1 MVCIYVYAV
10 CALQWW
16 RYSWKKI
23 CLSTPSKKKKKKV
36 IHRRSWC
43 YVPKY
48 IVRSWR
54 RALKIARLGLWASG
68 CGDYQAKERE
78 CHLPWKMYMSI
89 YFLSSLLLGECG
101 AEGEKKECGKIVT
114 AFLKGNTTT
123 VIPCRTFP
131 NFLSAEHTVL
141 STYRILL
148 AVSVGVINT
157 FSWVRSVYDKTTSTD
172 KQYSAIY

>member
-10 CALQWW
+10 YALQWW
-16 RYSWKKI
+16 RHSWKKI
-23 CLSTPSKKKKKKV
+23 CLSTPSKKKKKV

-48 IVRSWR
+48 IVSSWR

-114 AFLKGNTTT
+114 AFLKGNTTA

-131 NFLSAEHTVL
+131 NFLSAEHTL
-141 STYRILL
+141 CCLHIKYCLL
-148 AVSVGVINT
+148 
-157 FSWVRSVYDKTTSTD
+157 F
-172 KQYSAIY
+172 Q

>member
-1 MVCIYVYAV
+1 MCSIWKHFSCEGITEKKSSAYPH
-10 CALQWW
+10 LQ
-16 RYSWKKI
+16 
-23 CLSTPSKKKKKKV
+23 KKV
-36 IHRRSWC
+36 IRRRSWC

-48 IVRSWR
+48 IVSSWR

-114 AFLKGNTTT
+114 AFLKGNTTA

-131 NFLSAEHTVL
+131 NFLSAEHTL
-141 STYRILL
+141 CCLHIKYCLL
-148 AVSVGVINT
+148 
-157 FSWVRSVYDKTTSTD
+157 F
-172 KQYSAIY
+172 Q

>member
-1 MVCIYVYAV
+1 MCSIWKHFSCEGITEKKSSAYPH
-10 CALQWW
+10 LQ
-16 RYSWKKI
+16 
-23 CLSTPSKKKKKKV
+23 KKV
-36 IHRRSWC
+36 IRRRSWC

-114 AFLKGNTTT
+114 AFLKGNTTA

-131 NFLSAEHTVL
+131 NFLSAEHTL
-141 STYRILL
+141 CCLHIKYCLL
-148 AVSVGVINT
+148 
-157 FSWVRSVYDKTTSTD
+157 F
-172 KQYSAIY
+172 Q

>member
-16 RYSWKKI
+16 RYSWKKT
-23 CLSTPSKKKKKKV
+23 CLSTPSKKKKKV

-48 IVRSWR
+48 IVSSWR

-89 YFLSSLLLGECG
+89 YFLSSLLLGECE

-114 AFLKGNTTT
+114 AFLKGNTTA

-131 NFLSAEHTVL
+131 NFLSAEHTL
-141 STYRILL
+141 CCLHIKYCLL
-148 AVSVGVINT
+148 
-157 FSWVRSVYDKTTSTD
+157 F
-172 KQYSAIY
+172 Q

>member
-1 MVCIYVYAV
+1 MCSIWKHFSCEGITEKKSSAYPH
-10 CALQWW
+10 LQ
-16 RYSWKKI
+16 
-23 CLSTPSKKKKKKV
+23 KKV
-36 IHRRSWC
+36 IRRRSWC

-48 IVRSWR
+48 IVSSWR

-89 YFLSSLLLGECG
+89 YFLSSLLLGECE

-114 AFLKGNTTT
+114 AFLKGNTTA

-131 NFLSAEHTVL
+131 NFLSAEHTL
-141 STYRILL
+141 CCLHIKYCLL
-148 AVSVGVINT
+148 
-157 FSWVRSVYDKTTSTD
+157 F
-172 KQYSAIY
+172 Q

>member
-1 MVCIYVYAV
+1 MCSIWKHFSCEGITEKKSSAYPH
-10 CALQWW
+10 LQ
-16 RYSWKKI
+16 
-23 CLSTPSKKKKKKV
+23 KKV

-48 IVRSWR
+48 IVSSWR

-114 AFLKGNTTT
+114 AFLKGNTTA

-131 NFLSAEHTVL
+131 NFLSAEHTL
-141 STYRILL
+141 CCLHIKYCLL
-148 AVSVGVINT
+148 
-157 FSWVRSVYDKTTSTD
+157 F
-172 KQYSAIY
+172 Q